1 MSQPKDKHGEAM
13 FIIILNTSRAKNL
26 FTAWI
31 NNNKNACARID
42 DGRMYLF
49 DHNSLNLFMVT
60 WRHNWDDVT
69 IWDTWN
75 RRHIHG

>member
-13 FIIILNTSRAKNL
+13 FIILLRTSQARNL

-31 NNNKNACARID
+31 NDNKNARARID
-42 DGRMYLF
+42 DGRRYLF